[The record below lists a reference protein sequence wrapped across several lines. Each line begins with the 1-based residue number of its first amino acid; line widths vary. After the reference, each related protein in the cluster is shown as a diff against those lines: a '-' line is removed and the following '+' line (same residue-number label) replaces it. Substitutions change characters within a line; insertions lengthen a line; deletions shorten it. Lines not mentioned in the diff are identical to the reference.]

1 MAVASV
7 NRPTVGIPAQSPA
20 VDSHSPGFGR
30 ALAVM
35 RIAVGWLFIWPFFDK
50 LFGLGYATKSA
61 KAWVN
66 GGSPTKG
73 FLSGTDVGPLQS
85 FYHSIAGAAWANWAF
100 MLGLL
105 AIGVALIL
113 GIGLRV
119 VAVAGTVLVVGMWAG
134 EWPFAKT
141 AGGTPTSSTNP
152 FMDDHLLFAMT
163 FFVFAFG
170 HAGDTWGLGRQ
181 WAAVPFVRDHPWL
194 R

>member
-7 NRPTVGIPAQSPA
+7 NRPTVGTPTPAPF
-20 VDSHSPGFGR
+20 VDNHSSGFGK
-30 ALAVM
+30 ALAIT
-35 RIAVGWLFIWPFFDK
+35 RIAVGWLFLWPFFDK
-50 LFGLGYATKSA
+50 LFGLGYSTASA

-73 FLSGTDVGPLQS
+73 FLSNVEAGPLQS
-85 FYHSIAGAAWANWAF
+85 FFHSFAGATWANWAF

-113 GIGLRV
+113 GIGLRF
-119 VAVAGTVLVVGMWAG
+119 VAVAGTVLVVAMWFA
-134 EWPFAKT
+134 EWPPAKT
-141 AGGTPTSSTNP
+141 AGGEPTSSTNP
-152 FMDDHLLFAMT
+152 FMDDHLLFALT

-181 WAAVPFVRDHPWL
+181 WAALPVVRDHAWL